1 MPAKKDNSFKIY
13 LRLLRYVKPYKG
25 FLGGSIISTIFFS
38 LFSGASIYL
47 TIPLLDTLF
56 NQGTPQPMALPASS
70 GFLEHLKAGA
80 ANLFNSYVFSG
91 TKSDALFKICFV
103 IVISFFLKNVFGYV
117 QAYLM
122 AFVEQGLMRDIR
134 NDLYR
139 KLQELSIGYFTN
151 ERTGTLISRVTNDVN
166 VINSGISASFVTM
179 IRDPLMI
186 IVFLGI
192 AISISWKL
200 TLIALVVTP
209 FALIIISRIGMR
221 LYKESDTS
229 QRRMADIT
237 SSLQE
242 TISGMK
248 IVRAFGMEDFE
259 IGRFEGHTKRYFR
272 SLLKITQIRNL
283 ASPITEFLSVLAGG
297 VIIYY
302 GGMQVLQSGA
312 LSPSAFMGF
321 LFAIFQIMPPAK
333 ELTTVSNR
341 IQESAAAGKRI
352 FDVLDEKG
360 KLPEPPDAVVLRD
373 FKSAIK
379 FEDVWFSYPQSK
391 IGEMAISDSGYV
403 LKSINFEVHKGEVLA
418 IVGPSGGGKS
428 TLIDL
433 IPRFYDPTQGAI
445 YLDEKDIR
453 NVQLKS
459 LRALIGIV
467 SQETILFNDTVRN
480 NIAYGLSDCPHE
492 KIEKAARAGN
502 AHDFIMQLPQG
513 YDTVIGER
521 GTKLSGGQRQR
532 ISIAR
537 ALLKNPP
544 IMIFDEATSALDS
557 ESEMLVQE
565 AIDRLMQN
573 RTSLVI
579 AHRLSTIKNADRIL
593 VVNDGEIVQC
603 GKHQELLR
611 KKGGLYKKLYEMQFS
626 D

>member
-1 MPAKKDNSFKIY
+1 MPEQKDNSFKIY
-13 LRLLRYVKPYKG
+13 LRLLRYVRPYKR
-25 FLGGSIISTIFFS
+25 FLTGSIISTVFFS

-56 NQGTPQPMALPASS
+56 NQGTPQPLAVTASS
-70 GFLEHLKAGA
+70 GFVEHLKAGA
-80 ANLFNSYVFSG
+80 ENFFNSFVFGG
-91 TKSDALFKICFV
+91 TKSEALFRICFI
-103 IVISFFLKNVFGYV
+103 IVASFFLKNVFGYV

-151 ERTGTLISRVTNDVN
+151 ERTGTLISRITNDVN
-166 VINSGISASFVTM
+166 VINSGISASFVTLV
-179 IRDPLMI
+179 RDPLMI
-186 IVFLGI
+186 VVFLVI
-192 AISISWKL
+192 AVSISWKL
-200 TLIALVVTP
+200 TLIAFLVTP

-221 LYKESDTS
+221 LYKESDIS
-229 QRRMADIT
+229 QRR
-237 SSLQE
+237 
-242 TISGMK
+242 
-248 IVRAFGMEDFE
+248 FGMEDFE
-259 IGRFEGHTKRYFR
+259 IGRFEDHTRSYFR

-352 FDVLDEKG
+352 FDVLDEEG
-360 KLPEPPDAVVLRD
+360 KLPEPVDAAELRG
-373 FKSAIK
+373 FEREIK
-379 FEDVWFSYPQSK
+379 FDNVWFSYPQSR
-391 IGEMAISDSGYV
+391 IGEMKLANGGYV
-403 LKSINFEVHKGEVLA
+403 LKNIAFSARKGEILA

-445 YLDEKDIR
+445 SIDGIDLR
-453 NVQLKS
+453 TVTTKS

-467 SQETILFNDTVRN
+467 SQETILFNDSVRN
-480 NIAYGLSDCPHE
+480 NIAYGLSDFPTE
-492 KIEKAARAGN
+492 KIIEAAKAGN
-502 AHDFIMQLPQG
+502 AHEFIMELPQG
-513 YDTVIGER
+513 YETIIGER

-544 IMIFDEATSALDS
+544 VMIFDEATSALDS

-565 AIDRLMQN
+565 AIERLMQN
-573 RTSLVI
+573 RTSIVI

-593 VVNDGEIVQC
+593 VVSDGEIVQR

-611 KKGGLYKKLYEMQFS
+611 QRGGIYKKLYEMQFS

>member
-1 MPAKKDNSFKIY
+1 MPQKKDNSLKIY
-13 LRLLRYVKPYKG
+13 LRLLRYVKPYKRY
-25 FLGGSIISTIFFS
+25 LGGSIVSTIFFS
-38 LFSGASIYL
+38 MFSGVSIYL
-47 TIPLLDTLF
+47 IIPLLNTLF
-56 NQGTPQPMALPASS
+56 NQGAPQPMQVAAAS
-70 GFLEHLKAGA
+70 GFLEHLKADA
-80 ANLFNSYVFSG
+80 ANLFNNFVFSG
-91 TKSDALFKICFV
+91 TKSDALFRICFV
-103 IVISFFLKNVFGYV
+103 IVASFFLKNVFGYV

-122 AFVEQGLMRDIR
+122 AFVEQGLMRDLR
-134 NDLYR
+134 NDLYS

-151 ERTGTLISRVTNDVN
+151 ERTGMLISRVTNDVT

-179 IRDPLMI
+179 VRDPLMI
-186 IVFLGI
+186 VVFLAI
-192 AISISWKL
+192 AVAISWKL
-200 TLIALVVTP
+200 TLISLLVTP
-209 FALIIISRIGMR
+209 FALVIISRIGMK
-221 LYKESDTS
+221 LYKESDAS
-229 QRRMADIT
+229 QRKMADIT
-237 SSLQE
+237 SVLQE

-248 IVRAFGMEDFE
+248 IVRAFGTEDFE
-259 IGRFEGHTKRYFR
+259 IGRFKRHTNSYFR
-272 SLLKITQIRNL
+272 TLLKITQIRNL

-297 VIIYY
+297 IIIYY

-321 LFAIFQIMPPAK
+321 LLVIFQIMPPAK

-352 FDVLDEKG
+352 FDVLDEEG
-360 KLPEPPDAVVLRD
+360 KLPEPADAAEPGEFREE
-373 FKSAIK
+373 IE
-379 FEDVWFSYPQSK
+379 FENVWFSYPHSR
-391 IGEMAISDSGYV
+391 IGGGNRADGAYV
-403 LKSINFEVHKGEVLA
+403 LKNINFSVHKGEVLA

-433 IPRFYDPTQGAI
+433 IPRFYDPTRGTI
-445 YLDEKDIR
+445 LLDGVDLRNIR
-453 NVQLKS
+453 TKS

-467 SQETILFNDTVRN
+467 SQETILFNDTVRSN
-480 NIAYGLSDCPHE
+480 VAYGETDCAPQ
-492 KIEKAARAGN
+492 KIEEAAKAAN
-502 AHDFIMQLPQG
+502 AHEFILQLPQG

-544 IMIFDEATSALDS
+544 IMILDEATSALDT

-565 AIDRLMQN
+565 AIERLMKN

-593 VVNDGEIVQC
+593 VVNEGEIVQR
-603 GKHQELLR
+603 GKHQELMR
-611 KKGGLYKKLYEMQFS
+611 QKGGIYKKLYEMQFS

>member
-1 MPAKKDNSFKIY
+1 MPDQKDSSFKIY
-13 LRLLRYVKPYKG
+13 LRLLRYVRPYKR
-25 FLGGSIISTIFFS
+25 FLTGSIISTVFFS

-56 NQGTPQPMALPASS
+56 NQGTPQPLTVTASS

-80 ANLFNSYVFSG
+80 ENFFNSFVFGG
-91 TKSDALFKICFV
+91 TKSDALFRICFI
-103 IVISFFLKNVFGYV
+103 IVASFFLKNVFGYV

-151 ERTGTLISRVTNDVN
+151 ERTGTLISRITNDVN
-166 VINSGISASFVTM
+166 VINSGISASFVTLV
-179 IRDPLMI
+179 RDPLMI
-186 IVFLGI
+186 VVFLVI
-192 AISISWKL
+192 AVSISWKL
-200 TLIALVVTP
+200 TLIAFLVTP

-221 LYKESDTS
+221 LYKESDIS

-237 SSLQE
+237 SVLQE
-242 TISGMK
+242 SISGMK

-259 IGRFEGHTKRYFR
+259 IGRFEDHTRSYFR

-352 FDVLDEKG
+352 FDVLDEEG
-360 KLPEPPDAVVLRD
+360 KLPEPVDAAELRG
-373 FKSAIK
+373 FEREIK
-379 FEDVWFSYPQSK
+379 FENVWFSYPQSR
-391 IGEMAISDSGYV
+391 IGEMKLANGGYV
-403 LKSINFEVHKGEVLA
+403 LKDIAFSARKGEILA

-445 YLDEKDIR
+445 SIDGIDLR
-453 NVQLKS
+453 TVTTKS

-467 SQETILFNDTVRN
+467 SQETILFNDSVRN
-480 NIAYGLSDCPHE
+480 NIAYGLSDFPTE
-492 KIEKAARAGN
+492 KIIEAAKAGN
-502 AHDFIMQLPQG
+502 AHEFIMQLPQG
-513 YDTVIGER
+513 YETIIGER

-565 AIDRLMQN
+565 AIERLMQN
-573 RTSLVI
+573 RTSIVI

-593 VVNDGEIVQC
+593 VVSDGEIVQR

-611 KKGGLYKKLYEMQFS
+611 QRGGIYKKLYEMQFS

>member
-1 MPAKKDNSFKIY
+1 MSEKKNSSFGIY
-13 LRLLRYVKPYKG
+13 LRLLQFVRPYKR
-25 FLGGSIISTIFFS
+25 FLVGSIVSTVFYSI
-38 LFSGASIYL
+38 FSGASIYL

-56 NQGTPQPMALPASS
+56 NQGKPQPLAVPASAS
-70 GFLEHLKAGA
+70 FLDQLRADA
-80 ANLFNSYVFSG
+80 ANFFNNFVFAG
-91 TKSDALFKICFV
+91 TKSEALFKICFI
-103 IVISFFLKNVFGYV
+103 IVAAFFLKNVFGYA
-117 QAYLM
+117 QSYLM

-134 NDLYR
+134 NDLYK

-151 ERTGTLISRVTNDVN
+151 ERTGTLISRITNDVN
-166 VINSGISASFVTM
+166 VINNGISASFVTM

-192 AISISWKL
+192 ALSLSWKL
-200 TLIALVVTP
+200 TLIAFVIMP
-209 FALIIISRIGMR
+209 FALLIISRIGMR
-221 LYKESDTS
+221 LYKESDIS
-229 QRRMADIT
+229 QQRMADIT
-237 SSLQE
+237 SVLHE

-259 IGRFEGHTKRYFR
+259 INKFKKHTQNYFR
-272 SLLKITQIRNL
+272 SILKITQIRNL

-297 VIIYY
+297 IIIYY
-302 GGMQVLQSGA
+302 GGMQVLQSGM
-312 LSPSAFMGF
+312 LSPSEFMGF
-321 LFAIFQIMPPAK
+321 LFAIFQIMPPVK

-352 FDVLDEKG
+352 FDVLDEEG
-360 KLPEPPDAVVLRD
+360 KLPEPPNAVELKD
-373 FKSAIK
+373 FKEEIR
-379 FEDVWFSYPQSK
+379 FENVWFSYPQTR
-391 IGEMAISDSGYV
+391 IGRARTADGAYV
-403 LKSINFEVHKGEVLA
+403 LKNVSFSVYKGEILA

-445 YLDEKDIR
+445 FIDGVD
-453 NVQLKS
+453 LKTVRIPS

-467 SQETILFNDTVRN
+467 SQETILFNDTVRS
-480 NIAYGLSDCPHE
+480 NIAYGLTDFPSE
-492 KIEKAARAGN
+492 KIIEAAKAGN

-513 YDTVIGER
+513 YDSVIGER

-565 AIDRLMQN
+565 AIERLMKN
-573 RTSLVI
+573 RTSIVI
-579 AHRLSTIKNADRIL
+579 AHRLSTIKNADRII
-593 VVNDGEIVQC
+593 VVDGGKIVQQ
-603 GKHQELLR
+603 GKHQELVR
-611 KKGGLYKKLYEMQFS
+611 QRGGIYKKLYEMQFN

>member
-1 MPAKKDNSFKIY
+1 MPARKDSTFKIY
-13 LRLLRYVKPYKG
+13 LRLLRYVKPYKR
-25 FLGGSIISTIFFS
+25 FLTGSIFSTIFFS

-56 NQGTPQPMALPASS
+56 NQGMPQPLNVTASS
-70 GFLEHLKAGA
+70 GFLDQLKANA
-80 ANLFNSYVFSG
+80 ANLFNSFVFGG
-91 TKSDALFKICFV
+91 TKSQALFKICFI
-103 IVISFFLKNVFGYV
+103 IVASFFLKNVFGYV

-151 ERTGTLISRVTNDVN
+151 ERTGTLISRITNDVT
-166 VINSGISASFVTM
+166 VINSGISASFVTLV
-179 IRDPLMI
+179 RDPLMI
-186 IVFLGI
+186 VVFLII
-192 AISISWKL
+192 AVSISWKL
-200 TLIALVVTP
+200 TLIAFLVTP
-209 FALIIISRIGMR
+209 FALVIISRIGMK

-237 SSLQE
+237 SVLQE

-259 IGRFEGHTKRYFR
+259 IGRFENHTKRYFR

-312 LSPSAFMGF
+312 LSPSEFMGF

-352 FDVLDEKG
+352 FDVLDEEG
-360 KLPEPPDAVVLRD
+360 KLPEPEDAAELMD
-373 FKSAIK
+373 FKREIE
-379 FEDVWFSYPQSK
+379 FENVWFRYPQSH
-391 IGEMAISDSGYV
+391 IGEIKLADGEYV
-403 LKSINFEVHKGEVLA
+403 LKNINFSIRKGEILA

-433 IPRFYDPTQGAI
+433 IPRFYDPTQGAV
-445 YLDEKDIR
+445 YLDGMDLR
-453 NVQLKS
+453 NVRTKS

-467 SQETILFNDTVRN
+467 SQETILFNDTVRS
-480 NIAYGLSDCPHE
+480 NIAYGLSDCPLE
-492 KIEKAARAGN
+492 KIEEAARAGN
-502 AHDFIMQLPQG
+502 AHDFITQLPKG

-544 IMIFDEATSALDS
+544 VMIFDEATSALDS

-565 AIDRLMQN
+565 AIERLMQN
-573 RTSLVI
+573 RTSFVI

-593 VVNDGEIVQC
+593 VVSEGEIVQC

-611 KKGGLYKKLYEMQFS
+611 QKGGLYKRLYEMQFR

>member
-1 MPAKKDNSFKIY
+1 MPDRKDNSFKIY
-13 LRLLRYVKPYKG
+13 LRLLRYVRPYKK
-25 FLGGSIISTIFFS
+25 FLTGSIISTIFFS

-56 NQGTPQPMALPASS
+56 NQGTPQPMNLPATS
-70 GFLEHLKAGA
+70 GFLEQLKANV
-80 ANLFNSYVFSG
+80 ANLFNSFVFGG
-91 TKSDALFKICFV
+91 TKSDALFKICLV
-103 IVISFFLKNVFGYV
+103 IVLSFFLKNVFGYV

-151 ERTGTLISRVTNDVN
+151 ERTGTLISRITNDVT

-179 IRDPLMI
+179 VRDPLMI
-186 IVFLGI
+186 VVFLII
-192 AISISWKL
+192 AISMSWKL
-200 TLIALVVTP
+200 TLIAFLVTP
-209 FALIIISRIGMR
+209 FALLIISRIGMR

-237 SSLQE
+237 STLQE

-259 IGRFEGHTKRYFR
+259 IDRFEGNTQSYFR

-312 LSPSAFMGF
+312 LSPSEFMGF

-333 ELTTVSNR
+333 QLTTVGNR

-352 FDVLDEKG
+352 FDVLDEEG
-360 KLPEPPDAVVLRD
+360 KLPEPPDAVELTG
-373 FKSAIK
+373 FEKEIK
-379 FEDVWFSYPQSK
+379 FESVWFSYPQSK
-391 IGEMAISDSGYV
+391 IGELKMRTEEYV
-403 LKSINFEVHKGEVLA
+403 LKNVDFSVKKGEVLA

-433 IPRFYDPTQGAI
+433 IPRFYDPTQGAVYI
-445 YLDEKDIR
+445 DGHDLRKVR
-453 NVQLKS
+453 TKS
-459 LRALIGIV
+459 LRALIGTV

-480 NIAYGLSDCPHE
+480 NIAYGLPDCPLE
-492 KIEKAARAGN
+492 TIEEAAKAGN
-502 AHDFIMQLPQG
+502 AHDFIMQLPKG

-557 ESEMLVQE
+557 ESELLVQE
-565 AIDRLMQN
+565 AIERLMQN

-579 AHRLSTIKNADRIL
+579 AHRLSTIKHADRII
-593 VVNDGEIVQC
+593 VISGGEIVQS
-603 GKHQELLR
+603 GKHDDLLR
-611 KKGGLYKKLYEMQFS
+611 KRGGLYKKLYEMQFS

>member
-1 MPAKKDNSFKIY
+1 MPAQKNSSFKIY
-13 LRLLRYVKPYKG
+13 LRLVRYVKPYRR
-25 FLGGSIISTIFFS
+25 FLTGSIISTVFFS
-38 LFSGASIYL
+38 IFSGASIYL

-56 NQGTPQPMALPASS
+56 NQGTPQPLAVSASS
-70 GFLEHLKAGA
+70 GILDHFKADA
-80 ANLFNSYVFSG
+80 ANLFNSFVFAG
-91 TKSDALFKICFV
+91 TKSQSLFRICFI
-103 IVISFFLKNVFGYV
+103 IVASFFLKNVFGYL

-134 NDLYR
+134 NDLYK

-151 ERTGTLISRVTNDVN
+151 ERTGALISRITNDVN
-166 VINSGISASFVTM
+166 VVNGGISASFVTLV
-179 IRDPLMI
+179 RDPLMI
-186 IVFLGI
+186 VVFLSI
-192 AISISWKL
+192 AVAISWKL
-200 TLIALVVTP
+200 TLIAFLVTP
-209 FALIIISRIGMR
+209 FALVIISGIGVR
-221 LYKESDTS
+221 LYKESDLS

-237 SSLQE
+237 SVLQE

-248 IVRAFGMEDFE
+248 IVRAFGMEKFE
-259 IGRFEGHTKRYFR
+259 IRRFEDHTRKYFK

-297 VIIYY
+297 AIIYY

-352 FDVLDEKG
+352 FDVLDEEG
-360 KLPEPPDAVVLRD
+360 KLPERADAAELKNFD
-373 FKSAIK
+373 KEIK
-379 FEDVWFSYPQSK
+379 FANVWFSYPHSR
-391 IGEMAISDSGYV
+391 IGEIKLADGGYV
-403 LKSINFEVHKGEVLA
+403 LKNIEFALRKGEILA

-433 IPRFYDPTQGAI
+433 IPRFYDPTRGAI
-445 YLDEKDIR
+445 YIDGLDLR
-453 NVQLKS
+453 SVTTNS
-459 LRALIGIV
+459 LRSLIGIV

-480 NIAYGLSDCPHE
+480 NIAYGLSDFPLE
-492 KIEKAARAGN
+492 KIVEAAKAGN
-502 AHDFIMQLPQG
+502 AHDFITQLPRG
-513 YDTVIGER
+513 YDTMIGER

-544 IMIFDEATSALDS
+544 IMILDEATSALDS

-565 AIDRLMQN
+565 AIERLMKN
-573 RTSLVI
+573 RTSIVI
-579 AHRLSTIKNADRIL
+579 AHRLSTIKNADWIL
-593 VVNDGEIVQC
+593 VVNDGEIVQR

-611 KKGGLYKKLYEMQFS
+611 QRGGIYKKLYEMQFN